1 MKVDQSF
8 TARLKNVSEVSGEWK
23 VDGFDIRDRNS
34 PRTAITVKKEG
45 KVVISYYINGVKVAT
60 RGFDAEK

>member
-1 MKVDQSF
+1 MKVDQNF

-23 VDGFDIRDRNS
+23 ADGFDIRDRNS
-34 PRTAITVKKEG
+34 PRSAITVKREG